1 MTTNLDNHYWKP
13 ILTTK
18 PYNQFWQPILITNLN
33 NQFWKPILT
42 TNLENQS
49 LNHYSIPWQ
58 PMLTSNL
65 DNNQNC
71 EIFVKSSTNLCQ
83 ILKKHDHSPMLIQEM
98 LVHLKIGSSASSP
111 IWGKLNRN
119 GKLSKKL
126 LNYSDWNWQFFATS
140 ASESNLTQT
149 SNPTACW
156 IYWRVLVCRG
166 SLWKNAFA
174 VIFLLG
180 WTKRTTFQKRRKE
193 LRDKRKKNSKY
204 RRGTVQLDPVSCPPR
219 LIISYLIKIPEIL
232 NEALCQIRP

>member
-1 MTTNLDNHYWKP
+1 MTTYVD
-13 ILTTK
+13 
-18 PYNQFWQPILITNLN
+18 NQFWP
-33 NQFWKPILT
+33 PILT
-42 TNLENQS
+42 TNFDNQSWNQS
-49 LNHYSIPWQ
+49 LQPILTTNVDNQSWQ
-58 PMLTSNL
+58 QSELW
-65 DNNQNC
+65 
-71 EIFVKSSTNLCQ
+71 NLCQ
-83 ILKKHDHSPMLIQEM
+83 ISKKPNHSPMLIQEM